1 MEGGPCEAE
10 GQPQSRRGT
19 VDAELSAHAY
29 RTLLRT
35 PGLPAQAV
43 LGLAAQLTQQV
54 APVGMVLVVHA
65 ATGSLGL
72 AGLVVAGFS
81 AGTALARPVQG
92 RLIDRRGPRPVLI
105 ASGGLHVAAL
115 LALVLCAA
123 AGTPG
128 AVLVAL
134 GWAAGTGLPPVSQS
148 MRVEW
153 ARRTPAQGRTT
164 AYSLV
169 YLTQEL
175 SILLGP
181 LVFGAVVAVA
191 SASLALGLVAAAAGA
206 GTLGYARVLRAG
218 RPDGSGL
225 GRRGGV
231 FGPGMLLLLTVTA
244 LVGGAI
250 GALDVGLPALAVA
263 RGRPAVA
270 GVLVGVLSLGG
281 ILGAVAYGARVW
293 AARPAARLVALLLGF
308 GAALAPLI
316 AIGSLPLIGVALLAA
331 GITLN
336 PALTTTSLL
345 VDELAPRSPGEAFGW
360 LSTAIGAGL
369 AGGAALAGAIGQHY
383 GPGRSLSLAA
393 VSAFAAAALAA
404 VFQWNDRPRRHEGP
418 PHV

>member
-1 MEGGPCEAE
+1 M
-10 GQPQSRRGT
+10 
-19 VDAELSAHAY
+19 
-29 RTLLRT
+29 
-35 PGLPAQAV
+35 QAA
-43 LGLAAQLTQQV
+43 LGLVAQLTQQV

-81 AGTALARPVQG
+81 VGTGVARPIQG
-92 RLIDRRGPRPVLI
+92 RLIDGRGPRPVLI
-105 ASGGLHVAAL
+105 ASGCLHVTAL

-128 AVLVAL
+128 VVLVAL
-134 GWAAGTGLPPVSQS
+134 GWAAGAGLPPVSQS

-153 ARRTPAQGRTT
+153 ARRTPAQGRTA

-206 GTLGYARVLRAG
+206 GTLAYAGVVRTG
-218 RPDGSGL
+218 RPDGS
-225 GRRGGV
+225 RRGRHGGV
-231 FGPGMLLLLTVTA
+231 LGTGMLVLLGVTG
-244 LVGGAI
+244 LVGGAV
-250 GALDVGLPALAVA
+250 GALDVGLPALAAA
-263 RGRPAVA
+263 RDRPALA
-270 GVLVGVLSLGG
+270 GVLVGALSLGG
-281 ILGAVAYGARVW
+281 ILGAVGYGARGW
-293 AARPAARLVALLLGF
+293 AVRPRARLVVLLLAF
-308 GAALAPLI
+308 GVTLTPLVVVR
-316 AIGSLPLIGVALLAA
+316 SLPLIGAALFAS
-331 GITLN
+331 GIALN

-345 VDELAPRSPGEAFGW
+345 VDELAPQSPGEAFGW